1 MHQSAIG
8 HISNFILYCM
18 WFAVFDIVLTRK
30 YRLLPTVII
39 QVVCFFPYYIGIAF
53 LPHLSALKA
62 MLGTI
67 PLLVP
72 MIFLFSDKLVKK
84 LLTLFLVLTVMI
96 VSEFVFASIFWAEE
110 FADLTVEQTPKSF
123 QIFGYSF
130 YLICNA
136 VLLVPLTLFMRRFN
150 SINRGAG
157 LSRELM
163 IYSLFPIS
171 QYFLLL
177 GWIRFLYT
185 GFSKERFAYLFI
197 AISLCI
203 AVDIALYRIMI
214 AMAQRARLQ
223 AKNEMLEGQIEAQ
236 KEHYLALTQQYEN
249 VRHMRHDISNHLYT
263 MQILLEHGQTRE
275 AAEYAASVQAQNS
288 FNSSLGQCC
297 NPVID
302 AFIFHR
308 AEELK
313 KLGIEM
319 QVDVK
324 LPKVIGIENSELIS
338 AFGNLLDNAEEACI
352 KTERKYISVR
362 AYMKNGYLN
371 IETENSFPIS
381 RAETKSR
388 RVPELDRGVGF
399 HILNDL
405 AETYDGDFSFH
416 VQDDI
421 FHASLILK
429 GALADAEYSAV

>member
-8 HISNFILYCM
+8 LISNFILYCM
-18 WFAVFDIVLTRK
+18 WFTVFDIVLTRK

-39 QVVCFFPYYIGIAF
+39 QVLCFLPYCIVPAI

-72 MIFLFSDKLVKK
+72 MIFLFSDKLGKK
-84 LLTLFLVLTVMI
+84 VLTLFSVLAAMMI
-96 VSEFVFASIFWAEE
+96 SEFVVIAIFWGED
-110 FADLTVEQTPKSF
+110 FVTVAIEQAPVFF
-123 QIFGYSF
+123 QITAYAFS
-130 YLICNA
+130 LTCNA
-136 VLLVPLTLFMRRFN
+136 MLLVPLAMFMRNYNKRVEGFE
-150 SINRGAG
+150 SVW
-157 LSRELM
+157 ELLV
-163 IYSLFPIS
+163 YSLFPVS
-171 QYFLLL
+171 QYFLLS
-177 GWIRFLYT
+177 GWLRFMYRD
-185 GFSKERFAYLFI
+185 FSLHRFAYLFI

-352 KTERKYISVR
+352 KTEKKYISVR
-362 AYMKNGYLN
+362 AYMKNSYLN
-371 IETENSFPIS
+371 IETENTFPIS
-381 RAETKSR
+381 RAEAKSR